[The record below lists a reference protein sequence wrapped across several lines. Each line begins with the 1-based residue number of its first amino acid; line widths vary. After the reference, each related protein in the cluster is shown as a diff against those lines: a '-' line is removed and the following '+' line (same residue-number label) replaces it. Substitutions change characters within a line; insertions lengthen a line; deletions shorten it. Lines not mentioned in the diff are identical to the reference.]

1 MSKGGGVDTSGVSR
15 QVGLM
20 DQFAQQAA
28 AMGLTN
34 YETGVG
40 LQKAY
45 GDPTWQALLQM
56 SGYGPGGAGQ
66 YVDPALAKFM
76 QPVYQQGQ
84 QAAGAATRDLMGMGL
99 GPIATQTAKQQID
112 LQRMANTQQGALA
125 LQQWVAQQLGQ
136 VGTQG
141 LTMQG
146 QAPSALL
153 GAGSLAGQAG
163 SLESQMVQQQLAAQQ
178 QGNLGLAGI
187 FNTIGSLAG
196 LGIMGN
202 FGAFGGGGT
211 GWIGNM
217 FGGGGGGGYDVG
229 GYGST
234 TSFGGGMPT
243 VASMLAMF

>member
-153 GAGSLAGQAG
+153 GAGQVAGQAG
-163 SLESQMVQQQLAAQQ
+163 SLESQMVQQQVEAQAA
-178 QGNLGLAGI
+178 GNLGLASI
-187 FNTIGSLAG
+187 FKTIGTLGGLALGGPLGGAAGGFLGG
-196 LGIMGN
+196 L
-202 FGAFGGGGT
+202 
-211 GWIGNM
+211 
-217 FGGGGGGGYDVG
+217 FGGGGGAGAGYVPGYASWSQQTGTPGGL
-229 GYGST
+229 T
-234 TSFGGGMPT
+234 W
-243 VASMLAMF
+243 